1 MAVKN
6 RMMVR
11 TAVDRA
17 TMRLHSRD
25 RLRVTSSILSVARR
39 DEGGRSFDADSV
51 EVTLRLVQPGARS
64 QVQKNAK
71 EPGHGCA
78 GF

>member
-1 MAVKN
+1 MFCCGLRSAAAMARAMAVKN

-51 EVTLRLVQPGARS
+51 EVTLRLV
-64 QVQKNAK
+64 
-71 EPGHGCA
+71 
-78 GF
+78 